1 VRVQESVQP
10 DILTLGSIGS
20 KVWEPLVPRTGIPWF
35 QDWEELVHFLELGTR
50 GSKIVKH
57 WFERGGTSSSSN
69 AEPVVLI
76 LIGTHWFHCLGSAI
90 AATHSH
96 GIKKGF

>member
-1 VRVQESVQP
+1 MRVQESVQP

-20 KVWEPLVPRTGIPWF
+20 KVWETRF
-35 QDWEELVHFLELGTR
+35 RELGSR

-76 LIGTHWFHCLGSAI
+76 LGRIGSIVWEPAVPLLPQHIRMA
-90 AATHSH
+90 
-96 GIKKGF
+96 

>member
-1 VRVQESVQP
+1 MRVQESVQP

-76 LIGTHWFHCLGSAI
+76 LGRIGSIVWEPAVPLLPQHIRTA
-90 AATHSH
+90 
-96 GIKKGF
+96 